1 MEPITMKVINPKIKR
16 NHKLKILGWKWK
28 LKKAACLE
36 DFLLTFGK
44 GLNGRL
50 KRGTKPPFC

>member
-16 NHKLKILGWKWK
+16 SHKRKILSWKWK

-36 DFLLTFGK
+36 DILLKFGK

-50 KRGTKPPFC
+50 KSHRKPLFC

>member
-16 NHKLKILGWKWK
+16 SHKLKILVWKWK

-36 DFLLTFGK
+36 DILLKFGE

-50 KRGTKPPFC
+50 KSPFC